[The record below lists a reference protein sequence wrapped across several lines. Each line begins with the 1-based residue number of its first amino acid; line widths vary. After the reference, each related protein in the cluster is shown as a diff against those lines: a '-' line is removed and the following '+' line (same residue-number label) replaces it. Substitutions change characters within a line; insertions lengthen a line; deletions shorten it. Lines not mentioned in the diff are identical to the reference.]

1 MALGEARRDGISI
14 DAGVVA
20 RASEY
25 VRGQINRVSDVAS
38 PSDPNQK
45 AFLLAALSASG
56 GGDSAL
62 TPARALFEQYRS
74 KLTNWGR
81 AYLVLAMADAGVAK
95 DDARVR
101 ALLNDIA
108 AATIPSSNGNH
119 WEDDYVPGSFMTNT
133 ATTALVARALV
144 AVQPEQPLLAQ
155 SVRWLVVARG
165 AEQWRTTIDRAL
177 GVLAL
182 TGYAAQTGE
191 LGGNYSF
198 KVSLDGKELMAGLVK
213 PGEAA
218 VSASK
223 TEPLSGM
230 RAGEVALVEFAR
242 EMGKPGRLYYTMNLR
257 YVTPAKEVEAL
268 NRGFAISHEYTSL
281 ADPSKPVSRVKLG
294 DTVRVKVTVLTPA
307 DRNYVVIED
316 LLPAGLEPVDTRLKV
331 VDPKLKVQ
339 LEADRAA
346 AAKRRAG
353 SGGKES
359 YFAPWFS
366 WYYSPWQ
373 HVDVRDDRTVLFA
386 DRLAKGVYEY
396 IYYARATTPG
406 DFFVA
411 PTRAEE
417 TYFPETFGRSDS
429 GRLVV
434 EE

>member
-95 DDARVR
+95 DDAQVR

-133 ATTALVARALV
+133 ATTALV

-281 ADPSKPVSRVKLG
+281 EDPSKPVSRVKLG

-359 YFAPWFS
+359 YFAPWLS

-386 DRLAKGVYEY
+386 DRLGKGVYEY